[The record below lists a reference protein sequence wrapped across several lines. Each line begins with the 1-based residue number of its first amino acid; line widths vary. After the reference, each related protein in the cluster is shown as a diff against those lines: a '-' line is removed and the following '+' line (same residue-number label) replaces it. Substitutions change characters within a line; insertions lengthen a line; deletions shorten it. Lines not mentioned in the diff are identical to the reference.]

1 MIPSAILG
9 RYARSLTD
17 VVFEENLEPDVTGD
31 LKTYNEIFQAVPDLL
46 DAFHTPAVPR
56 EVKERL
62 LGELMAKYPVNR
74 VTANFLRILLR
85 HNRIRY
91 FQPIFESYLK
101 QANERKGVLSA
112 TVTTAAPLSRQ
123 EAARLGE
130 KLAGI
135 TGKSVSME
143 FQTDPD
149 LMGGVIVRMGS
160 TIYDG
165 SIRTQLAEVRRR
177 LAEK

>member
-9 RYARSLTD
+9 RYARSLMD

-31 LKTYNEIFQAVPDLL
+31 LKTYNGIFQAVPALL
-46 DAFHTPAVPR
+46 DAFHTPAVPK

-62 LGELMAKYPVNR
+62 LGEVMAKYPVNR

-85 HNRIRY
+85 HGRIRF
-91 FQPIFESYLK
+91 FQQIFESYLK
-101 QANERKGVLSA
+101 HVNERKGVLSA

-123 EAARLGE
+123 DAARLGE
-130 KLAGI
+130 KLAAI
-135 TGKSVSME
+135 TGKRVSME
-143 FQTDPD
+143 LQTDPD
-149 LMGGVIVRMGS
+149 LMGGVVVRMGS

-165 SIRTQLAEVRRR
+165 SVRTQLAEVRRR
-177 LAEK
+177 LAGK

>member
-1 MIPSAILG
+1 VIPSAILG

-62 LGELMAKYPVNR
+62 LGEVMAKYPVNR
-74 VTANFLRILLR
+74 VSANFLRILLR

-101 QANERKGVLSA
+101 HVNERKGVLA
-112 TVTTAAPLSRQ
+112 AAVTTAAPLSRQ

-130 KLAGI
+130 TLAGI
-135 TGKSVSME
+135 TGKSISME

-177 LAEK
+177 LGGK